1 MMKRVIAI
9 GVIVLGL
16 VGCGASEKKSIADQ
30 YHGMSAEEIYTRG
43 ERSMAN
49 QGYKSAIADFEAIEA
64 LYPFSINAQQAQL
77 NLIYANFSNNQFAQ
91 AEAAANRY
99 IHLYPRSEHVDYAYY
114 MKGLANFNQDR
125 GVFQRYIR
133 TDLSKRDISTIQQSF
148 ADFNELISQ
157 FPHSA
162 YVYDAR
168 ERMIYLRN
176 LMAQQQLNIAVHYFS
191 IQAYVA
197 AINRANQ
204 ILIHYQDA
212 PQVVAALGVI
222 AQSYHQLGLKELAE
236 QTKQILALNF
246 PESEIYKKVVAVLQQ
261 PVVPHPPI
269 DILKTLHSEP

>member
-1 MMKRVIAI
+1 MKRVIAI

-30 YHGMSAEEIYTRG
+30 YHGMRAEEIYTRG

-49 QGYKSAIADFEAIEA
+49 QSYKSAIADFEAIEA
-64 LYPFSINAQQAQL
+64 LYPFSMNAQQAQL
-77 NLIYANFSNNQFAQ
+77 NLIYANFSDNQLAQ
-91 AEAAANRY
+91 AEAAASRY
-99 IHLYPRSEHVDYAYY
+99 IHVYPRSEHVDYAYY

-148 ADFNELISQ
+148 ADFNELLSQ

-162 YVYDAR
+162 YAYDAR
-168 ERMIYLRN
+168 ERMVYLRN

-204 ILIHYQDA
+204 ILIHYQEA
-212 PQVVAALGVI
+212 PQIVAALGVI

-246 PESEIYKKVVAVLQQ
+246 PESEVYKKVVAVLQQ
-261 PVVPHPPI
+261 PVVLHPPI
-269 DILKTLHSEP
+269 DILKTLHSET